1 MAGKLA
7 ASLWSFVLNDFWPI
21 IEAEITEQMK
31 IVTSKVTT
39 STNKKTEEK
48 YERHLKE
55 LKVKYEKEQN
65 DIKLE
70 ADKAIRATWAEYHR
84 LVNEMEKSFRITVSV
99 VKVEESDE
107 TRNRYLKSLWGEFTE
122 LRDDAPHRYEA
133 KVSVEGIKIHSCR

>member
-31 IVTSKVTT
+31 IVTSKATT

-133 KVSVEGIKIHSCR
+133 KVRVEGIKIHSCR